1 MSETRRHV
9 LHAGAAGTLGLLA
22 APFLAPREAQA
33 EPAKL
38 PRAVTWP
45 DEITL
50 IDGRRLSGAALAAR
64 PAVVV
69 FWESTCPF
77 CRNHNRHVEKLHRA
91 AAGTDLLV
99 LGVSI
104 DRQPEATREYVRR
117 EGYGF
122 AVTRDAAA
130 LGRMFDT
137 RRVIPRT
144 YAVARGAQLVAALP
158 GEMFEEDVMEFLRLA
173 SPVAGR
179 PGKP

>member
-1 MSETRRHV
+1 MTDTRRRV
-9 LHAGAAGTLGLLA
+9 LHAGAAGAIGLL
-22 APFLAPREAQA
+22 PFVGLRPAQA
-33 EPAKL
+33 EPARL

-50 IDGRRLSGAALAAR
+50 IDGRRLSGASLAKR

-104 DRQPEATREYVRR
+104 DREPEATREYVRSN
-117 EGYGF
+117 GYGF
-122 AVTRDAAA
+122 AVTRDAQA

-144 YAVARGAQLVAALP
+144 YAVARGSQLVAALP

-173 SPVAGR
+173 KPLA
-179 PGKP
+179 GKP

>member
-1 MSETRRHV
+1 MTDTRRRV
-9 LHAGAAGTLGLLA
+9 LHAGAAGAIGLLA
-22 APFLAPREAQA
+22 APFVAPRPAQA

-45 DEITL
+45 DEIAL
-50 IDGRRLSGAALAAR
+50 IDGRRLRGAALAAR

-104 DRQPEATREYVRR
+104 DRNPEAAREYVRSN
-117 EGYGF
+117 GYGF
-122 AVTRDAAA
+122 AVTRDAQA
-130 LGRMFDT
+130 LASMLGT
-137 RRVIPRT
+137 RRGIPYT

-173 SPVAGR
+173 QPLA
-179 PGKP
+179 GKP

>member
-1 MSETRRHV
+1 MSKARRHV
-9 LHAGAAGTLGLLA
+9 LHAGAAGALGLLA
-22 APFLAPREAQA
+22 APFAAPRPARA

-38 PRAVTWP
+38 PRPVTWP
-45 DEITL
+45 DEIAL
-50 IDGRRLSGAALAAR
+50 IDGRRLAGASLAAR

-104 DRQPEATREYVRR
+104 DREPEATREYVRSN
-117 EGYGF
+117 GYGF
-122 AVTRDAAA
+122 AVTRDAQS

-158 GEMFEEDVMEFLRLA
+158 GEMFEEDVMEFLQLA
-173 SPVAGR
+173 RPVAG
-179 PGKP
+179 KP